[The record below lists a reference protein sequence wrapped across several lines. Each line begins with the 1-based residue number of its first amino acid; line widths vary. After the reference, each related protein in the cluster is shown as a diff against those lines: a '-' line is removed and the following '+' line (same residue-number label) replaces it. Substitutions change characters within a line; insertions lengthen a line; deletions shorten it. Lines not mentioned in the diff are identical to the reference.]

1 MIQWQPCAGWM
12 AFPYLTRC
20 AGITRS
26 FTLGYRITDNSSEPW
41 TQRFNRFKENDVSAL
56 YGGADLLRGAVP
68 DLIKALGLNVSNTA
82 FVTALASGE
91 TTANKDRALPAITR
105 SCAEIVGAEFVL
117 NALSKNVHG
126 KIHNLYTEAQR
137 DSKSEKA
144 DYRSTTIGKTNI
156 LVFDDFIT
164 RGATQSKIAQA
175 ILTANPH
182 SRVYAVALCNA
193 ERQAF
198 CPNPQNDHISAKW
211 NDLWETGEQRYRDRA
226 KGGR

>member
-1 MIQWQPCAGWM
+1 VIQWEPCAGWM
-12 AFPYLTRC
+12 AFPHLTKC

-26 FTLGYRITDNSSEPW
+26 FALGYRITDNSSDLW
-41 TQRFNRFKENDVSAL
+41 TQRFNRFKDNDVRAL

-68 DLIKALGLNVSNTA
+68 DLVKELGLDVSKTA

-91 TTANKDRALPAITR
+91 LTANKDRPLPKIAR

-117 NALSKNVHG
+117 DALSKNIYG

-137 DSKSEKA
+137 DTELDKA
-144 DYRSTTIGKTNI
+144 DYKSTNIGKTNI

-175 ILTANPH
+175 ILSTNPK
-182 SRVYAVALCNA
+182 SRVYAVALCKA
-193 ERQAF
+193 EKQAF
-198 CPNPQNDHISAKW
+198 CPNPQNDHIPAKW
-211 NDLWETGEQRYRDRA
+211 NDLWEKGEQRYLKQA
-226 KGGR
+226 TGG